1 MGHQLWNVCR
11 KYNISPNQL
20 YFLDS
25 CREKIVPS
33 SVINADAQRVI
44 CQERGWVSAEGNL
57 TPGAL
62 FILDEFE
69 TFLKKTKSKVTKEIL
84 GEDFI
89 KYVNEYRE
97 IFPDFRLP
105 SKELGRQSTSTLSD
119 RFVKFFKKYP
129 QYDWELVLDA
139 ADYYVNYYKKTDF
152 KYMACSLYFIEKDN
166 ISKLADTC
174 QAIIDNP
181 KLLNI

>member
-33 SVINADAQRVI
+33 NVINADAQKVI
-44 CQERGWVSAEGNL
+44 CQQRGWVDTEGNL
-57 TPGAL
+57 TSGAL

-69 TFLKKTKSKVTKEIL
+69 TFLKKTKSKITKEIL
-84 GEDFI
+84 GEDFM

-97 IFPDFRLP
+97 IFPDIRLP
-105 SKELGRQSTSTLSD
+105 SKELGRQSTVELCKK
-119 RFVKFFKKYP
+119 FVQFFKQYP

-139 ADYYVNYYKKTDF
+139 TDYYVNYYKKTDF
-152 KYMACSLYFIEKDN
+152 KYMACSSYFILKNDT
-166 ISKLADTC
+166 SKLADTC

>member
-20 YFLDS
+20 HFLDG
-25 CREKIVPS
+25 CRERIAPS
-33 SVINADAQRVI
+33 KVINEDVEKAI
-44 CQERGWVSAEGNL
+44 CIERGWIDAEGTL
-57 TPGAL
+57 SPGAI

-69 TFLKKTKSKVTKEIL
+69 TFLKKTKAKVTKEIL
-84 GEDFI
+84 GEDFL
-89 KYVNEYRE
+89 KNVNEYRE

-105 SKELGRQSTSTLSD
+105 SKELGRQTVETLSE

-129 QYDWELVLDA
+129 KYDWELILDA
-139 ADYYVNYYKKTDF
+139 ADYYVNYYKKMDY
-152 KYMACSLYFIEKDN
+152 KYMTCSLYFIDKDG

-181 KLLNI
+181 KILDI

>member
-25 CREKIVPS
+25 CREKIAPS
-33 SVINADAQRVI
+33 QVINADAQKAI
-44 CQERGWVSAEGNL
+44 CIQRGWIDAEGTL
-57 TPGAL
+57 SPGAI

-69 TFLKKTKSKVTKEIL
+69 TFLKKTKTRVTKEIL
-84 GEDFI
+84 GEDFL
-89 KYVNEYRE
+89 KNVNEYRE

-105 SKELGRQSTSTLSD
+105 SKELGRQSTETLSG

-129 QYDWELVLDA
+129 QYDWELILDA
-139 ADYYVNYYKKTDF
+139 TDYYVNYYKKMDY
-152 KYMACSLYFIEKDN
+152 KYMTCSLYFIDKDG

-181 KLLNI
+181 KLLEI